1 VTDSKR
7 LLLGEAPAK
16 NERRGIK
23 RKTHPSQ
30 SISPRYSVTSQTS
43 LSETAIL
50 LGVALHD
57 SQNPP
62 LSRVLHCVTPEQL
75 IAAHAFSRGATLFTA
90 FPTPSSSAASVHK
103 IVASGSTWQ
112 HLKKKSLDQLLMHT
126 KIRSQQERKKKSN
139 ELTGRN

>member
-30 SISPRYSVTSQTS
+30 SISPRYSVISSTS

-112 HLKKKSLDQLLMHT
+112 HLKSHLISSDAHET
-126 KIRSQQERKKKSN
+126 RGRQEKKKSN